1 MRALRQD
8 KLIAVDGRAITI
20 VDFEALSLLSDFEKS
35 YLRQVGR
42 REARN
47 TEAAGQ
53 AGETWSA

>member
-8 KLIAVDGRAITI
+8 KLIAVDGWAITI
-20 VDFEALSLLSDFEKS
+20 VDFKALSLLSDFEKS

-53 AGETWSA
+53 AGKTWSA

>member
-42 REARN
+42 REARKH
-47 TEAAGQ
+47 
-53 AGETWSA
+53 